1 LQIYIQ
7 KVKKTLDLYINLFVY
22 SGMNKTL
29 LNEVREVKRKISL
42 PIVRKGSR
50 GELVPPKFTER
61 ENELLLEML
70 TRRSKRHPTPGGHI
84 SAPMKMNKNE

>member
-1 LQIYIQ
+1 
-7 KVKKTLDLYINLFVY
+7 
-22 SGMNKTL
+22 MNKTL
-29 LNEVREVKRKISL
+29 LNEVREVKRKTSL
-42 PIVRKGSR
+42 PLVRKGSR

>member
-1 LQIYIQ
+1 
-7 KVKKTLDLYINLFVY
+7 
-22 SGMNKTL
+22 MNKTL

-42 PIVRKGSR
+42 PVVRKGSR

-61 ENELLLEML
+61 ETTLMMTML
-70 TRRSKRHPTPGGHI
+70 NRRSERHPTPGGHI

>member
-1 LQIYIQ
+1 
-7 KVKKTLDLYINLFVY
+7 
-22 SGMNKTL
+22 MNKTL

>member
-7 KVKKTLDLYINLFVY
+7 KVKKTLDLYANSFVY
-22 SGMNKTL
+22 SNMNKTL

-42 PIVRKGSR
+42 PVVRKGSR
-50 GELVPPKFTER
+50 GELVPPNFSER
-61 ENELLLEML
+61 ENELLLEMV
-70 TRRSKRHPTPGGHI
+70 TRRSKRHPVGGGHI

>member
-1 LQIYIQ
+1 
-7 KVKKTLDLYINLFVY
+7 
-22 SGMNKTL
+22 MNKTL

-70 TRRSKRHPTPGGHI
+70 MRRSKRHPTPGGHI

>member
-1 LQIYIQ
+1 MQIYIQ
-7 KVKKTLDLYINLFVY
+7 KVKKTLDLYYFFVLY

-42 PIVRKGSR
+42 PIVRKGPR
-50 GELVPPKFTER
+50 GELVPPEFSER
-61 ENELLLEML
+61 ENELLLEMV
-70 TRRSKRHPTPGGHI
+70 TRRSKRHPVGGGHI

>member
-1 LQIYIQ
+1 
-7 KVKKTLDLYINLFVY
+7 
-22 SGMNKTL
+22 MNKTL

-70 TRRSKRHPTPGGHI
+70 TRRSKRHPIKGPGHI
-84 SAPMKMNKNE
+84 FAPMKMHKDRIKRGDGHDEKGKF

>member
-1 LQIYIQ
+1 
-7 KVKKTLDLYINLFVY
+7 
-22 SGMNKTL
+22 MNKTL
-29 LNEVREVKRKISL
+29 LNEVREVKRKVSL

>member
-1 LQIYIQ
+1 MY
-7 KVKKTLDLYINLFVY
+7 
-22 SGMNKTL
+22 
-29 LNEVREVKRKISL
+29 L
-42 PIVRKGSR
+42 PLVRKGTR

-84 SAPMKMNKNE
+84 FAPMKMNKHE

>member
-1 LQIYIQ
+1 
-7 KVKKTLDLYINLFVY
+7 
-22 SGMNKTL
+22 MNKTL

-70 TRRSKRHPTPGGHI
+70 TRRSKRHPTPSGHI

>member
-1 LQIYIQ
+1 
-7 KVKKTLDLYINLFVY
+7 
-22 SGMNKTL
+22 MNKTL

-61 ENELLLEML
+61 ETNLM
-70 TRRSKRHPTPGGHI
+70 I
-84 SAPMKMNKNE
+84 

>member
-1 LQIYIQ
+1 MGNRNRRIKI
-7 KVKKTLDLYINLFVY
+7 KLDKYTILFVY
-22 SGMNKTL
+22 SNMNKTL
-29 LNEVREVKRKISL
+29 LNEVREVKRKMSL
-42 PIVRKGSR
+42 PLVRKGPR

>member
-7 KVKKTLDLYINLFVY
+7 KVKKTLDLYANSFVY
-22 SGMNKTL
+22 SNMNKTL

-42 PIVRKGSR
+42 PVVRKGSR

-61 ENELLLEML
+61 ENNLMVEML
-70 TRRSKRHPTPGGHI
+70 NRRSKRHPVIHQWR
-84 SAPMKMNKNE
+84 K

>member
-1 LQIYIQ
+1 M
-7 KVKKTLDLYINLFVY
+7 KKRLDLYTILFVY
-22 SGMNKTL
+22 SNMNKTL

-61 ENELLLEML
+61 ENNLMVEML
-70 TRRSKRHPTPGGHI
+70 NRRSKRHPVIHQWR
-84 SAPMKMNKNE
+84 K

>member
-1 LQIYIQ
+1 
-7 KVKKTLDLYINLFVY
+7 
-22 SGMNKTL
+22 MNKTL

-42 PIVRKGSR
+42 PVVRKGSR
-50 GELVPPKFTER
+50 GELVPPKFSER

-84 SAPMKMNKNE
+84 FAPMKMHKNRLNRGEGHNEKGEF

>member
-1 LQIYIQ
+1 MYTI
-7 KVKKTLDLYINLFVY
+7 LFVY
-22 SGMNKTL
+22 SNMNKTL

-42 PIVRKGSR
+42 PVVRKGSR